1 MSKDNY
7 INIFDVGASKIRFTV
22 FDKKL
27 NNIFSNNISISHDK
41 EYIDYLDQ
49 IKQIVKNAEKKIS
62 THIENIVL
70 ATDTNE
76 LISINLSLKKIFD
89 NEIKLFKVYKII
101 LKELRQLINSNYP
114 NYEIVHI
121 IFQKGIID
129 KKIYYDLPENKNLK
143 EISVDFKIV
152 CYPKLILKNLNINFS
167 KCNLEITNIFC
178 SSYLKSISYFA
189 KFDKKDISFLDIG
202 LNKTNLI
209 IYKDKKIVS
218 ISSIPIGGLSITKD
232 IAKIFEINITDAEK
246 IKKLFNKSGTE
257 FSYSGNIEET
267 DITVNQILKKR
278 ISIDLLKKVILHRV
292 QEIIDLSF
300 NSSFNG
306 AFKKKINNINLY
318 LIGEGSKLLNN
329 NLFHLN
335 DKYGLSSI
343 NYYHETD
350 VEICKSVLFYYL
362 NSSEISLN
370 VDKKKGLFEVF
381 FNFFSK

>member
-76 LISINLSLKKIFD
+76 LFSINLSLKKIFD